1 MIWPIITAFVHSI
14 DRRTEGNNLFEGYI
28 RLIILVISLP
38 SLLGIAG
45 PEMQV
50 VAAVV
55 LFFFFKVWPRKN
67 QEAEG
72 S

>member
-14 DRRTEGNNLFEGYI
+14 DRRTEGSNLFEGYI

-50 VAAVV
+50 VAAAV
-55 LFFFFKVWPRKN
+55 LFFFFKVWPK
-67 QEAEG
+67 G
-72 S
+72 SSDADSD

>member
-28 RLIILVISLP
+28 RLIILVIALP
-38 SLLGIAG
+38 SLFGIAG

-50 VAAVV
+50 VALVV
-55 LFFFFKVWPRKN
+55 LFFFFKVWPK
-67 QEAEG
+67 G
-72 S
+72 SKDADGD